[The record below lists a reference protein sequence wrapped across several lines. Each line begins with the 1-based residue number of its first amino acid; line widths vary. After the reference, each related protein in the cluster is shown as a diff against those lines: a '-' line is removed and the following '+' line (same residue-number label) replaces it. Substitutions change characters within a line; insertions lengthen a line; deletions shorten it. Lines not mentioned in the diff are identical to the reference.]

1 MSKENNNKQNT
12 NNKIGKSEV
21 NAPDQNSAR
30 VPDNNAPVR
39 EPLPKGVKIYLGIAV
54 PLLVLVIAA
63 LIYVVTSVKPPKT
76 NAEQSTLAPETTTI
90 ETTTTTTTTTTT
102 EATTTTTTTTTAAT
116 TTTTTTEATT
126 TTKSEEE
133 QVQDVLADLTA
144 SEEVITPSDPKQR
157 EGVYTILLLGLD
169 SSKNRLADT
178 IMMLTLD
185 SNEKKINVFSIP
197 RDLIS
202 TSAAGNYSKI
212 NASFVKGIDRTIEE
226 VYNVIGIR
234 PNRYVTVEYEGF
246 EKLIDALGGIEEDVF
261 MDMQYVDHS
270 ANLTIDIKEGKQ
282 VLDGETALKY
292 VRFRSGYAAA
302 DLKRIEIQQGF
313 LTKVFNKLKEP
324 ATILKVPELVSIF
337 KENVETDMSVGEM
350 IWFATHFYDMDSE
363 NIICGKVP
371 THSQRVNGQDFEV
384 PYEGTLLTR
393 LNEGGYNP
401 YVDGILSV
409 NLTIP
414 PEESEATTAA
424 NPDTSISTTA
434 ASFQITNN

>member
-1 MSKENNNKQNT
+1 MSKENNNEQKT
-12 NNKIGKSEV
+12 NNKIEQNDANVSE
-21 NAPDQNSAR
+21 QNTAR
-30 VPDNNAPVR
+30 VPDNDAPVR
-39 EPLPKGVKIYLGIAV
+39 APLPKGVKIYLGIAI
-54 PLLVLVIAA
+54 PLLLLVIAA
-63 LIYVVTSVKPPKT
+63 LIYVIVFVKPPET
-76 NAEQSTLAPETTTI
+76 NAGQSTLAT
-90 ETTTTTTTTTTT
+90 ETTTTETTTAEATTTTTV
-102 EATTTTTTTTTAAT
+102 ETTTTTTTTTAATT

-144 SEEVITPSDPKQR
+144 SEEAIAQSDPKQR

-169 SSKNRLADT
+169 SSKNSLADT

-185 SNEKKINVFSIP
+185 ANEKKINVFSIP

-202 TSAAGNYSKI
+202 TSAAGNYAKI
-212 NASFVKGIDRTIEE
+212 NASYVKGIDRTIEE
-226 VYNVIGIR
+226 VYNIIGIR

-270 ANLTIDIKEGKQ
+270 ANLTIDIKEGTQ
-282 VLDGETALKY
+282 VLDGENALKY

-324 ATILKVPELVSIF
+324 ATILKVPELVNIF
-337 KENVETDMSVGEM
+337 KENVETDMSVGEI

-363 NIICGKVP
+363 NIVCGKVP
-371 THSQRVNGQDFEV
+371 THSQRVDGQDYEV

-401 YVDGILSV
+401 YEEVIFNV

-414 PEESEATTAA
+414 PEETTAATNADGSVATTAA
-424 NPDTSISTTA
+424 N
-434 ASFQITNN
+434 FQITNN